1 MSDRPAG
8 GNPTNEHVLE
18 EIRLRWSPVCF
29 DATPIEDETL
39 RTLLEAARWAAS
51 CFNDQPWHFV
61 IAPRSDR
68 ASFQRLLSCL
78 VDANREWAQ
87 HAGALVLVVASK
99 SFRHN
104 GKPNRWSW
112 FDCGQ
117 ATAYLMLE
125 AVHQGLRAHAMAG
138 FDADAAHERCQLDVD
153 QEAACFVAIGRHG
166 ELDEH
171 SDALRERDAAE
182 NQRIELARVV
192 SQGGMG
198 EPSPV
203 VGAPAAKH

>member
-1 MSDRPAG
+1 
-8 GNPTNEHVLE
+8 
-18 EIRLRWSPVCF
+18 
-29 DATPIEDETL
+29 
-39 RTLLEAARWAAS
+39 
-51 CFNDQPWHFV
+51 
-61 IAPRSDR
+61 
-68 ASFQRLLSCL
+68 

-117 ATAYLMLE
+117 ATAHLMLE

-138 FDADAAHERCQLDVD
+138 FDADAAHERCQLDID

-166 ELDEH
+166 ELEEH

-192 SQGGMG
+192 SQGGIG
-198 EPSPV
+198 EPSQV
-203 VGAPAAKH
+203 VGAPAAKD